1 MPNLGT
7 AISEAMAFSHQAK
20 LFIEHAGNFEHGSLH
35 IIVGVLAWLAIAL
48 ATRRPVSSWIP
59 WLGLFALILWNELV
73 DLWMEKW
80 PEPGMQYGEG
90 MRDVILT
97 MFVPTLI
104 RIAVLVRPSLF
115 RPYSKT
121 KPTDCRR

>member
-1 MPNLGT
+1 MPNLSA
-7 AISEAMAFSHQAK
+7 AIPAAMTFSHQAK

-35 IIVGVLAWLAIAL
+35 IIVGILAWLAIAL

-90 MRDVILT
+90 ARDVILT

-104 RIAVLVRPSLF
+104 MIAVVFRPSLF
-115 RPYSKT
+115 RSSSDK
-121 KPTDCRR
+121 KPSD